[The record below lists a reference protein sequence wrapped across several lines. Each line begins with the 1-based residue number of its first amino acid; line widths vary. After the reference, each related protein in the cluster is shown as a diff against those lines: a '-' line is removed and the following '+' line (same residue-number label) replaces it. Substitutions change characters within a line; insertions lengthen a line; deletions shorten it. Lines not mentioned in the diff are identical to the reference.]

1 MKLAFDQEVLSR
13 QIAEVEREIA
23 LRKAVYPRLIAQ
35 GMLRRSV
42 AWVQLGH
49 LRAAA
54 RTLKWLRRNEPRLR
68 RALGG
73 DG

>member
-1 MKLAFDQEVLSR
+1 MRLAFDRDMLAR

-35 GMLRRSV
+35 GMLRRPA
-42 AWVQLGH
+42 AWVQVRH

-54 RTLKWLRRNEPRLR
+54 RTLKWLRRNEARIR
-68 RALGG
+68 RALGE
-73 DG
+73 DA

>member
-1 MKLAFDQEVLSR
+1 MNLAFDRDWLSR

-35 GMLRRSV
+35 GMLRRPL
-42 AWVQLGH
+42 ARLQLAE

-54 RTLKWLRRNEPRLR
+54 RTLKWLHRHEPRIR
-68 RALGG
+68 RMLAER
-73 DG
+73 